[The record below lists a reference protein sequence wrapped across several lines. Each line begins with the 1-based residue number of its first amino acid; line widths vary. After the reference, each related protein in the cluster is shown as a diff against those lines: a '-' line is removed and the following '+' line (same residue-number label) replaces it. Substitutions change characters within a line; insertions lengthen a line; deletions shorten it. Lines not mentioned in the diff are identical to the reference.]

1 MILRATKKL
10 AQKLKIESLQKY
22 EVKVSAFEEWYGH
35 LFTVN
40 RLQYILFTNAYSL
53 FSIVLPGKGIN
64 NLRTFMDLTGY
75 WLSEV
80 LKNKGC
86 ENMIARLVIYNLD
99 AIDVYATNN
108 RSVLGSMNDMMLAA
122 KYLISEYQITP
133 IELAKQLNQTPLS
146 YLKYENPL
154 DVMKKMALS

>member
-1 MILRATKKL
+1 MIIRATKKL
-10 AQKLKIESLQKY
+10 AFKLKIESLQKF
-22 EVKVSAFEEWYGH
+22 EDKVSAFEEWYGH

-40 RLQYILFTNAYSL
+40 RIQYILFTNAYSL

-64 NLRTFMDLTGY
+64 NLRTFRDLTGY

-80 LKNKGC
+80 LKAEGC
-86 ENMIARLVIYNLD
+86 ENMTARLVIHNLD

-108 RSVLGSMNDMMLAA
+108 RAILGSMNDMMLAT
-122 KYLISEYQITP
+122 KYLISEYQLTP
-133 IELAKQLNQTPLS
+133 IEISKQLNQTPLS

-154 DVMKKMALS
+154 GVMKKMALS